1 MIVRDAEGMISRF
14 ILAVLN
20 VFDQQQ
26 CLIKKHLFRLG
37 LAHAVLIRTFA
48 GIALVPVET
57 GYLRQIDHILYIAT
71 IYIACKWSPRAAL
84 QDPRYCEKDRVRL
97 KLALRGKRLGFSLI
111 EIREVLDLYDTRH
124 DGSVRQLE
132 RLLEILAD
140 KRANLERQ
148 LEDIRIMQRELDQV
162 EERC

>member
-1 MIVRDAEGMISRF
+1 MSGQTYAIGELAQHFDVTTRTIRFYEQEG
-14 ILAVLN
+14 LL
-20 VFDQQQ
+20 
-26 CLIKKHLFRLG
+26 
-37 LAHAVLIRTFA
+37 
-48 GIALVPVET
+48 
-57 GYLRQIDHILYIAT
+57 
-71 IYIACKWSPRAAL
+71 SPER
-84 QDPRYCEKDRVRL
+84 RGKTRVYREKDRVRL

-148 LEDIRIMQRELDQV
+148 LEDIRVMQRELDQV
-162 EERC
+162 EERCKGALEELKAAETRS

>member
-1 MIVRDAEGMISRF
+1 MAR
-14 ILAVLN
+14 
-20 VFDQQQ
+20 
-26 CLIKKHLFRLG
+26 
-37 LAHAVLIRTFA
+37 
-48 GIALVPVET
+48 
-57 GYLRQIDHILYIAT
+57 
-71 IYIACKWSPRAAL
+71 

-132 RLLEILAD
+132 RLLKILAD

-162 EERC
+162 EERCKGALGELKAAEQRS